1 MHKLTGAAKSVFT
14 SIYTEVRMDAK
25 KGQEAWNSSIIDFYN
40 NVFLDR
46 MKIYLVNLDSKK
58 GKLNITKP

>member
-46 MKIYLVNLDSKK
+46 MKIYLVNLD
-58 GKLNITKP
+58 